1 MANAGRYVFR
11 ASRDAHM
18 QITKLFDF
26 VHPTAIAMWNLRWQ
40 VKGYCDAVPGVT
52 NKDLINRFA
61 LGTNINGGS
70 LKRATIE
77 TSWEDQQEHFAS
89 IILINTIAAFEDF
102 TLGIAR
108 ASCPTNEQHRRRV
121 EKNLQFPDDPTKTS
135 RRSLALALM
144 GAQSMSVAGA
154 FVQDPSIR
162 RRYSGALI
170 DNLLVCYRYF
180 KEMRNAIAHNG
191 GRADQKLIDA
201 YNAFILIATAAALG
215 TPEVPHRHPLVAVGD
230 SVKLSMRGV
239 IGLSDII
246 LRIIATYDADF
257 SGYAFAESE
266 ILQRIGSP
274 IKEQWVHGDDKKN
287 NKRLARSMNKFGFP
301 ELQPTP
307 AFKAFLKAHGL
318 VPAFI

>member
-1 MANAGRYVFR
+1 
-11 ASRDAHM
+11 M

-40 VKGYCDAVPGVT
+40 VKGYCDAVPDAT

-70 LKRATIE
+70 LKRATID
-77 TSWEDQQEHFAS
+77 TSWEDQQEDFAS
-89 IILINTIAAFEDF
+89 IILINAIAAFEDF
-102 TLGIAR
+102 TAGVAR
-108 ASCPTNEQHRRRV
+108 ASCPTNQQHRQKV
-121 EKNLQFPDDPTKTS
+121 EKNLQFPEDPTKQS
-135 RRSLALALM
+135 RRGIALALM
-144 GAQSMSVAGA
+144 GPRSPSVAGA
-154 FVQDPSIR
+154 FVQDPSIQ
-162 RRYSGALI
+162 RRYSGPLI

-201 YNAFILIATAAALG
+201 YNDFTPIATAATLG
-215 TPEVPHRHPLVAVGD
+215 TPEVPHRHPLTAVGD
-230 SVKLSMRGV
+230 PVKLSMRGV

-257 SGYAFAESE
+257 SGYAFAETE
-266 ILQRIGSP
+266 ILTRIGTT
-274 IKEQWVHGDDKKN
+274 IKEQWVHSDDKKN
-287 NKRLARSMNKFGFP
+287 NKRLTRSMNRFGLP
-301 ELQPTP
+301 ELHPTP
-307 AFKAFLKAHGL
+307 DFKAFLKAHGL